1 MNTIWSWMS
10 PREFGTWPIS
20 SLRLAVVQWVRQW
33 SHVDTDL
40 DNLTPQEHAVWERQ
54 RDAVLWIE
62 QLTGRARQK
71 AEALVLHQP
80 GDIYYG
86 FGVDY
91 PPSYALRVGLAYD
104 RIDRLTWLKREHAE
118 KYLSEGR
125 GPEIA
130 LRFTEEEEE
139 EGLNAHE

>member
-1 MNTIWSWMS
+1 MS

-62 QLTGRARQK
+62 QLTGRARQN
-71 AEALVLHQP
+71 AEALVFHDE
-80 GDIYYG
+80 GDTYAG

-91 PPSYALRVGLAYD
+91 SPDFALEVGQDFA
-104 RIDRLTWLKREHAE
+104 RIDALIGKRREDAEAILASWRTAKITLTFIRNNEEAGEYVDE
-118 KYLSEGR
+118 K
-125 GPEIA
+125 
-130 LRFTEEEEE
+130 
-139 EGLNAHE
+139 